1 MNDGQYDDLVGHR
14 AEVDRVREAPYQRA
28 AYLTV
33 HARVPQG
40 CLKNVAKRRLNLGD
54 KGATQPR
61 TLALVPVTSVE

>member
-14 AEVDRVREAPYQRA
+14 AEVDRVREAPYKRA

-40 CLKNVAKRRLNLGD
+40 CLKNVDLGD